1 MPSNATA
8 GPTIGSSNSQ
18 LPSSNERQSV
28 CTGLDDDLV
37 YALDSFCAWSTCTL
51 SDRGQHERRT
61 DFEKLPPILTVHL
74 PRVRWDNARQRAI
87 VDATPLT
94 FSDTICLDPYV
105 RINEQDKDPSALGGI
120 RVRRECI
127 AKDLKHLDMDSKVQ
141 TVLRFVELAGTRHKG
156 DRNLLDT
163 LPASLHGDLQRLKS
177 LIEARRRAL
186 MEEDARLL
194 KLMRQ
199 MLEQNGKYKYRLHA
213 IILHRGNDDRPSAG
227 HYYVH
232 VRNLDHKDKWVT
244 FDDARVTRVKDIEGM
259 MHEAYGFK
267 REDRV
272 EAKDRTLPAD
282 GNSVVREVGTKP
294 HHCCARTLVYVRV
307 LPASVT
313 RAGQLATA
321 TDEAGRDNIS
331 LDPFLQVDQF
341 PRLASPDD
349 LRPHL
354 QSSLI
359 SPPCDGQPYATPL
372 DEVACMALAATLPDS
387 GGRAKLEAQL
397 RVVEGELQR
406 EIEAAAKSGSPIGPV
421 SSQSVIAI

>member
-186 MEEDARLL
+186 MEEDAR
-194 KLMRQ
+194 R
-199 MLEQNGKYKYRLHA
+199 
-213 IILHRGNDDRPSAG
+213 S
-227 HYYVH
+227 
-232 VRNLDHKDKWVT
+232 
-244 FDDARVTRVKDIEGM
+244 
-259 MHEAYGFK
+259 
-267 REDRV
+267 
-272 EAKDRTLPAD
+272 
-282 GNSVVREVGTKP
+282 SV
-294 HHCCARTLVYVRV
+294 
-307 LPASVT
+307 ASVN
-313 RAGQLATA
+313 L
-321 TDEAGRDNIS
+321 
-331 LDPFLQVDQF
+331 
-341 PRLASPDD
+341 
-349 LRPHL
+349 
-354 QSSLI
+354 
-359 SPPCDGQPYATPL
+359 
-372 DEVACMALAATLPDS
+372 
-387 GGRAKLEAQL
+387 
-397 RVVEGELQR
+397 
-406 EIEAAAKSGSPIGPV
+406 
-421 SSQSVIAI
+421 